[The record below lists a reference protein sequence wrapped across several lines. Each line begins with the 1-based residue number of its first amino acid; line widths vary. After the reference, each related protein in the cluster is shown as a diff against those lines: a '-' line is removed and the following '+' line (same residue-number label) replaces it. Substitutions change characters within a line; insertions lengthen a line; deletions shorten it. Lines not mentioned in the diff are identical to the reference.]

1 MADGQQESGVI
12 SAELGARLLMIEPE
26 DFRKLER
33 KGFFVPVSK
42 NQFRL
47 VEVVQGYIRFL
58 QKERATT
65 GRTSSEAAAHV
76 DLGERRFFE
85 LLNDGSIT
93 RAESY
98 DLDALRTQYIR
109 HLRKVASGRG
119 SNPNIDLGTER
130 ALLTREQAEAVAM
143 RNRVARGELVVIDEV
158 GLQVEAEYAV
168 VRQLLLAIPGKL
180 ADLLEGMTREQRE
193 AAIAKE
199 ITEALNELHNPGD
212 RAGDIE
218 REAAAD
224 RPPGIEDQAAPVSAG
239 AEAAAAPVAD

>member
-1 MADGQQESGVI
+1 MADGQESGVI
-12 SAELGARLLMIEPE
+12 SGELGARLLMIEPE
-26 DFRKLER
+26 DFRRLER

-47 VEVVQGYIRFL
+47 VEVVQGHIRFL

-65 GRTSSEAAAHV
+65 GRTSSEAAAHI
-76 DLGERRFFE
+76 DLGQRRFFE
-85 LLNDGSIT
+85 LLDDGAIT

-98 DLDALRTQYIR
+98 DLDAVRVQYIR
-109 HLRKVASGRG
+109 HLRKVAAGRG
-119 SNPNIDLGTER
+119 SNPDIDLGTER

-143 RNRVARGELVVIDEV
+143 RNRIARGELVVIEEV
-158 GLQVEAEYAV
+158 GRQVEAEYAV
-168 VRQLLLAIPGKL
+168 VRQRFLAIPAPL
-180 ADLLEGMTREQRE
+180 ADLLEGMNREERE

-212 RAGDIE
+212 GAGDGE
-218 REAAAD
+218 REAAAG
-224 RPPGIEDQAAPVSAG
+224 RPPGTEGQAAPVPAS

>member
-1 MADGQQESGVI
+1 MADGQQESGTI
-12 SAELGARLLMIEPE
+12 SSALGAALLQIEPE
-26 DFRKLER
+26 DFRALER
-33 KGFFVPVSK
+33 KGFYVPIGK
-42 NQFRL
+42 DQFRL
-47 VEVVQGYIRFL
+47 VEVVRGYIRFL

-65 GRTSSEAAAHV
+65 GRTSSEAATHI
-76 DLGERRFFE
+76 DLGQRRFFE
-85 LLNDGSIT
+85 LLDDGSIT

-98 DLDALRTQYIR
+98 DLDAVRTQYIR
-109 HLRKVASGRG
+109 HLRKIASGRG

-143 RNRVARGELVVIDEV
+143 RNRLARGELVVIEEV
-158 GLQVEAEYAV
+158 GRQVEGEYAV

-212 RAGDIE
+212 RAGDGE

-224 RPPGIEDQAAPVSAG
+224 RPPGVEGALAPMPPG